1 MAENEDMVENET
13 ESVAEEI
20 VNVEEVSNTITDSVD
35 DTIMLMMLN

>member
-1 MAENEDMVENET
+1 MAENEDKVENET

>member
-1 MAENEDMVENET
+1 MAENEDKVENET
-13 ESVAEEI
+13 EPVAEEI

>member
-20 VNVEEVSNTITDSVD
+20 VNVEEVNNTITDSVD